1 MTESV
6 PPVLAG
12 HNHDRYGDSPR
23 PRGACPAGCDVLA
36 TTARTEE
43 GRHEALV
50 IDRSG
55 DEAYDA
61 WLAARVWSEKKETT

>member
-1 MTESV
+1 M
-6 PPVLAG
+6 AG

-36 TTARTEE
+36 PTSLVE

-50 IDRSG
+50 IDPSG

-61 WLAARVWSEKKETT
+61 WLAARVWSEKETP